1 MTDITNYSS
10 SFSPSSSSRFSGDS
24 FGSLSLHELF
34 RSEAESQV
42 QVLTEGLLALD
53 RDASQLDAIK
63 PLMRAAHSLKGAA
76 RIINLS
82 AIERLAHVMED
93 CFVAAQKGQLQ
104 LGQSRIDR
112 LLAGVDLIAQMAAVN
127 EAGAAAWL
135 ADKKVQIAHLL
146 ASLTEAA
153 DPHFVFTE
161 TAPAVE
167 TVQPAGVTEATEAVG
182 GAALASPA
190 DALLQSPLPWSSQP
204 LTPLST
210 TAPSVAQRDQQV
222 LKVNARDFDHLL
234 SLASESR
241 VAAHAMQPHLQ
252 AMQRFKKR
260 QHEMFAALEQL
271 GDALRSDNAP
281 KPVQEKLRSLQ
292 KKTAPLKQF
301 LLEQVAEF
309 EAYER
314 RLLRISQ
321 EMLDEVLTLRMRP
334 FYDGVQPFPRM
345 VRDLGRSL
353 GKDARLVIRGED
365 TLVDRDILA
374 KIKSPLNH
382 LLRNA
387 VDHGLESSEQRI
399 AMGKPAQGT
408 ITLEARHS
416 AGMLIIQ
423 VGDDGKGVNL
433 DQVRRTVVARQ
444 MASAPMAQAMS
455 AAELLEFL
463 LLPAFS
469 LKETAS
475 EVSGR
480 GVGLD
485 VVQTAVR
492 QLYGTVSLE
501 TLPGESFCTQLRLPL
516 SQSVVRVVV
525 ADIAGQAY
533 ALPIAK
539 IQRIL
544 DIADTPLHTLND
556 AQFLTLEGEHVGL
569 ICAAQLL
576 GLGETQP
583 AAGTQPVV
591 IIGAGQKRYALAVE
605 AIRGEQSLAVQPID
619 TLFGK
624 MRDVSAAAL
633 LDDGSPVLILD
644 VADLLVSIDKLA
656 GEGHL
661 QRLQAVG
668 AQAGA
673 AAKRVLVVDDSLTV
687 REMER
692 KLLQARGFEVDVAV
706 DGMDGWNAVR
716 SGNYHLVITDVDM
729 PRLDGIELVTL
740 IKKDERLCKLPVMIV
755 SYKDRPED
763 RARGLSAGADYYLT
777 KGSFHDETLLDAVVD
792 LIGDAE
798 ESGA

>member
-1 MTDITNYSS
+1 MTVGGNYQN
-10 SFSPSSSSRFSGDS
+10 DD
-24 FGSLSLHELF
+24 FGSMSLHELF

-42 QVLTEGLLALD
+42 QVLTDGLLALD
-53 RDASQLDAIK
+53 RDASHLAAIE
-63 PLMRAAHSLKGAA
+63 PMMRAAHSLKGAA
-76 RIINLS
+76 RIVNLNS
-82 AIERLAHVMED
+82 IERLSHVMED
-93 CFVAAQKGQLQ
+93 CFVAAQKGTLQ
-104 LGQSRIDR
+104 LSQHRIDR
-112 LLAGVDLIAQMAAVN
+112 LLAAVDLIAQVAAVN
-127 EAGAAAWL
+127 ESDAPAWL
-135 ADKKVQIAHLL
+135 NDNEVKIANLL
-146 ASLTEAA
+146 VGLSEVA
-153 DPHFVFTE
+153 DPHFIFADE
-161 TAPAVE
+161 AAPVTPDLAE
-167 TVQPAGVTEATEAVG
+167 PAARPE
-182 GAALASPA
+182 
-190 DALLQSPLPWSSQP
+190 
-204 LTPLST
+204 
-210 TAPSVAQRDQQV
+210 APSPMPIERDQQV

-260 QHEMFAALEQL
+260 QYAMLAALEQL
-271 GDALRSDNAP
+271 GETMDSAETLVAVKEKFLS
-281 KPVQEKLRSLQ
+281 VQEK
-292 KKTAPLKQF
+292 AGPLKNF
-301 LLEQVAEF
+301 LIGRLAEF

-321 EMLDEVLTLRMRP
+321 EMMDEVLSLRMRP
-334 FYDGVQPFPRM
+334 FRDGVQALPRM
-345 VRDLGRSL
+345 VRDLARSL
-353 GKDARLVIRGED
+353 GKDARLIIRGED

-374 KIKSPLNH
+374 KIGSPLNH

-387 VDHGLESSEQRI
+387 VDHGLEPPEQRL
-399 AMGKPAQGT
+399 AAGKPAQGT
-408 ITLEARHS
+408 LTLDARHS
-416 AGMLIIQ
+416 AGMLVIQ
-423 VGDDGKGVNL
+423 VDDDGRGVDL
-433 DQVRRTVVARQ
+433 EKVRRTITARH

-455 AAELLEFL
+455 TAELLDFL

-475 EVSGR
+475 QVSGR

-485 VVQTAVR
+485 VVQTTVR
-492 QLYGTVSLE
+492 QLYGTVALE
-501 TLPGESFCTQLRLPL
+501 TEPGQGFRTHIRLPL

-544 DIADTPLHTLND
+544 DIAHLPVHTLQD
-556 AQFLTLEGEHVGL
+556 TQFFTLGDEHVGL
-569 ICAAQLL
+569 ISAAQLL

-583 AAGTQPVV
+583 APGTLPVILV
-591 IIGAGQKRYALAVE
+591 GSAQRRYALTVD
-605 AIRGEQSLAVQPID
+605 AIRGEQSLAVQPIEAI
-619 TLFGK
+619 FGK
-624 MRDVSAAAL
+624 MRDISAAAL

-656 GEGHL
+656 SVGHL
-661 QRLQAVG
+661 QRLHGIKSQASVKT
-668 AQAGA
+668 
-673 AAKRVLVVDDSLTV
+673 KRVLVVDDSLTV

-692 KLLQARGFEVDVAV
+692 KLLQARGFEVDIAV

-716 SGNYHLVITDVDM
+716 SGDYQLVITDVDM

-740 IKKDERLCKLPVMIV
+740 IKKDERLHTLPVMIV

-792 LIGDAE
+792 LIG

>member
-1 MTDITNYSS
+1 MTDSNNNFQ
-10 SFSPSSSSRFSGDS
+10 SFDS
-24 FGSLSLHELF
+24 FGSMSLHELF

-53 RDASQLDAIK
+53 RDAGQLAAIE

-76 RIINLS
+76 RIVNL
-82 AIERLAHVMED
+82 AGIERLSHVMED
-93 CFVAAQKGQLQ
+93 CFVAAQKGKLQ
-104 LGQSRIDR
+104 LDQGRIDR
-112 LLAGVDLIAQMAAVN
+112 LLAGVDVIAQMAAVD
-127 EAGAAAWL
+127 ESVVAAWL
-135 ADKKVQIAHLL
+135 SDNASKIDQLL
-146 ASLTEAA
+146 NELTEAA
-153 DPHFVFTE
+153 DPNFVFAE
-161 TAPAVE
+161 AAPP
-167 TVQPAGVTEATEAVG
+167 PAAKVAE
-182 GAALASPA
+182 
-190 DALLQSPLPWSSQP
+190 Q
-204 LTPLST
+204 T
-210 TAPSVAQRDQQV
+210 TAPESTSPTSPTSPTPPPTPAAAERDQQV
-222 LKVNARDFDHLL
+222 LKVNARNFDHLL

-241 VAAHAMQPHLQ
+241 VAAHALQPHLE
-252 AMQRFKKR
+252 ALQRLKKQ
-260 QHEMFAALEQL
+260 QHEVFAALEQL
-271 GDALRSDNAP
+271 GDAMRAEGMP
-281 KPVQEKLRSLQ
+281 EAIQEKLHAIY
-292 KKTAPLKQF
+292 KKTVPLKPAVSDR
-301 LLEQVAEF
+301 LAELET
-309 EAYER
+309 YER

-334 FYDGVQPFPRM
+334 FRDGVHAFPRM
-345 VRDLGRSL
+345 VRDLARSL
-353 GKDARLVIRGED
+353 GKEVRLIIHGED

-374 KIKSPLNH
+374 KVESPLNH

-387 VDHGLESSEQRI
+387 VDHGLETPEQRL
-399 AMGKPAQGT
+399 AAGKPAQGT
-408 ITLEARHS
+408 ITLQARHS
-416 AGMLIIQ
+416 AGMLIIE
-423 VGDDGKGVNL
+423 VEDDGKGVDL
-433 DQVRRTVVARQ
+433 EKVRHSVVARH

-469 LKETAS
+469 MKETTS
-475 EVSGR
+475 QVSGR

-485 VVQTAVR
+485 VVQTAIR
-492 QLYGTVSLE
+492 QLYGTVTLE
-501 TLPGESFCTQLRLPL
+501 TTPGQGFHTHLRLPL

-544 DIADTPLHTLND
+544 DIAEVPLHTLNN
-556 AQFLTLEGEHVGL
+556 AQFFTLDNEHIGL

-583 AAGTQPVV
+583 PSGTQPVV
-591 IIGAGQKRYALAVE
+591 IIGSGQKRYALAVDS
-605 AIRGEQSLAVQPID
+605 ISGEQSLAVQPIEAI
-619 TLFGK
+619 FGK

-661 QRLQAVG
+661 QRLQATG
-668 AQAGA
+668 TQAGA
-673 AAKRVLVVDDSLTV
+673 KAKRVLVVDDSLTV

-716 SGNYHLVITDVDM
+716 SGDYQLVITDVDM

-740 IKKDERLCKLPVMIV
+740 MKKDERLHKLPVMIV
-755 SYKDRPED
+755 SYKDRAED
-763 RARGLSAGADYYLT
+763 RARGMSAGADYYLT

-792 LIGDAE
+792 LIG
-798 ESGA
+798 ESGV